1 MDNLPKLYVEGKDD
15 LYSLVNLLEQHGI
28 SFESEQREVDFKM
41 TDSVTAMLDNLC
53 TFVKAAR
60 NQKQPVGFV
69 LDADVD
75 GEIRWT
81 SIKDKLKAEEFEVSD
96 DALTASGAILEFPDI
111 RIGFWLMP
119 DNTSLKG
126 KLEDFLRT
134 LIEPDNLLL
143 APALAYVRDVKEK
156 VPEPSRFPDKDVEK
170 AEMSA
175 WLAVQQEPGV
185 PYGTAIKAK
194 FLAAHSDVADR
205 FVEWF
210 KKLYDLKTPDL

>member
-1 MDNLPKLYVEGKDD
+1 MDNLPTLYVEGRDD
-15 LYSLVNLLEQHGI
+15 LFSLVNLLEQNGV
-28 SFESEQREVDFKM
+28 SFEPGQRKVDFEETK
-41 TDSVTAMLDNLC
+41 SVDAMIDNLG
-53 TFVKAAR
+53 TYVKSAR

-75 GEIRWT
+75 GDARWT
-81 SIKDKLKAEEFEVSD
+81 SIKDKLKNEGFEVPD
-96 DALTASGAILEFPDI
+96 DALTASGAILDFSTV

-119 DNTSLKG
+119 DNTSRKG
-126 KLEDFLRT
+126 KLEDFLRM

-143 APALAYVRDVKEK
+143 APALAYVHDVKEK
-156 VPEPSRFPDKDVEK
+156 VPEPSRFSDKDVEK

-175 WLAVQQEPGV
+175 WLAVQKEPGV

-205 FVEWF
+205 FVEWV
-210 KKLYDLKTPDL
+210 KKLYAI